1 MPSTT
6 PIQRLEEEER
16 RARVRLSAFRS
27 RLYRRDFASPRAT
40 RLRMDRLERQWRT
53 ASERLSRARR
63 AMRHGDPNS

>member
-27 RLYRRDFASPRAT
+27 RLYRRDFASPMAT
-40 RLRMDRLERQWRT
+40 RMRLNRLERQWRA
-53 ASERLSRARR
+53 ASERLGQARR
-63 AMRHGDPNS
+63 NLRHGDPNS